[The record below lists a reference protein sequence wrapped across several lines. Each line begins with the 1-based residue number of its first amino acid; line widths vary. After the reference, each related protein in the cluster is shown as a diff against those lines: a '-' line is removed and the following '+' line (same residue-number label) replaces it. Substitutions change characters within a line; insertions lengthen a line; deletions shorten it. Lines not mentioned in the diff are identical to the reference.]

1 MGEGRYHW
9 SNASASARFWK
20 INATT
25 AIPLLVLLFFP
36 SKTMALVALTVTGFF
51 VYIEFVKKIDFF
63 TAMRATGVWL
73 SGGALTTLNNVKKF
87 RIR

>member
-1 MGEGRYHW
+1 MAEGRYHW

-36 SKTMALVALTVTGFF
+36 GVKTAIFALITMVFF
-51 VYIEFVKKIDFF
+51 VYIEYWKKMDFF
-63 TAMRATGVWL
+63 AALRAVGVWF
-73 SGGALTTLNNVKKF
+73 SGRLLTTLNNVKKF
-87 RIR
+87 RVR